1 MYGTCSNYKSI
12 AVPTCL
18 SISQIWEHV
27 LTITFSIF
35 AAQTFKSMLE
45 LTTISHNKLNIMLWC
60 SGNVLYGHY
69 TSGGKKRKRNS
80 SKTEA
85 KFHLFVISYQRK
97 RTASTISTCRL
108 CVSLDISC
116 TKSLFKY
123 SSNCARL
130 LGAPKTPARSTGIT
144 HIIASLSITELFGL
158 KPASGGQ
165 FKFHHINVKI

>member
-1 MYGTCSNYKSI
+1 MYG
-12 AVPTCL
+12 
-18 SISQIWEHV
+18 
-27 LTITFSIF
+27 TITFSIF
-35 AAQTFKSMLE
+35 AAQTFISMLE

-60 SGNVLYGHY
+60 SENV
-69 TSGGKKRKRNS
+69 
-80 SKTEA
+80 
-85 KFHLFVISYQRK
+85 QRK
-97 RTASTISTCRL
+97 RTASTISACRL

-158 KPASGGQ
+158 KP
-165 FKFHHINVKI
+165 